1 MFKRLSAG
9 LLALTLLLGAAGC
22 SSGKGSAAPT
32 ASRQSG
38 SGYGDAFTSEEDKK
52 TETTAAADRKLI
64 KTVELEMETQTYDA
78 FMDGLQTGLA
88 AGGRLCAAVGRPGR
102 QRAARAGTAP
112 SYCGCPPIS
121 WTAS

>member
-38 SGYGDAFTSEEDKK
+38 SGIRRCVYQ
-52 TETTAAADRKLI
+52 R
-64 KTVELEMETQTYDA
+64 
-78 FMDGLQTGLA
+78 
-88 AGGRLCAAVGRPGR
+88 GG
-102 QRAARAGTAP
+102 
-112 SYCGCPPIS
+112 
-121 WTAS
+121 